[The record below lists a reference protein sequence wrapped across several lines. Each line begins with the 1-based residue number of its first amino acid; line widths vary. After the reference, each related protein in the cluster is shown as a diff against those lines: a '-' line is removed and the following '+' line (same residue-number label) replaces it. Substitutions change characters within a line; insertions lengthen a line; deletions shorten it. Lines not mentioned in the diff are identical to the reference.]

1 MAERAQSWLKFFKFM
16 KKSMLLTFLIFC
28 VKLQRHLLEWFFG
41 EKFCIGIFEQKVAQI
56 IVAKI
61 DALKFFSDFSHEAGS
76 YKNNKAE
83 TWVKLFWNNP

>member
-1 MAERAQSWLKFFKFM
+1 M

-28 VKLQRHLLEWFFG
+28 VKLQRHLLEWFCG